1 MTPEAAPD
9 GLGERFRAV
18 DDEQPRHCRIKPA
31 LDQIV
36 DQRLDHGGMFARALD
51 QPEWMLCALAVDA
64 DRRHQHDIFSD
75 MDAVDLHHHDV
86 EMAEVRHHP
95 FIHARR

>member
-1 MTPEAAPD
+1 
-9 GLGERFRAV
+9 
-18 DDEQPRHCRIKPA
+18 
-31 LDQIV
+31 
-36 DQRLDHGGMFARALD
+36 MFARALD

-95 FIHARR
+95 FLHARRCQRLRWKSSNHPMFI